1 MTANADRHMNMHRL
15 SAACGTVICLAWSAL
30 CLASDAPAGLLA
42 CRNISDAAA
51 RLACF
56 DREAAGLAPAPT
68 ASVAALPV
76 PPPSSAPA
84 ASASVAA
91 TPLASAPAASTA
103 VRPAPVLDPQQQFG
117 LPERAVAAKE
127 VAAGTRSADATKVEA
142 HLVEIAPAVDGRALF
157 TLDNGQVWR
166 QLSSEGDLL
175 AKQGDAVTISRGLLG
190 SYWLAL
196 KSKRGCKVTRLR

>member
-1 MTANADRHMNMHRL
+1 MNIDRL
-15 SAACGTVICLAWSAL
+15 SAAAGTVICLAWSAL
-30 CLASDAPAGLLA
+30 SFASDAPAGLLA

-56 DREAAGLAPAPT
+56 DREAAALTPAPT
-68 ASVAALPV
+68 ASGAA
-76 PPPSSAPA
+76 PPIAPPGSAPA
-84 ASASVAA
+84 ASAPVAA
-91 TPLASAPAASTA
+91 TPLASAPAAPTA
-103 VRPAPVLDPQQQFG
+103 VRPAPALDPQQQFG
-117 LPERAVAAKE
+117 LPERAVVAKE
-127 VAAGTRSADATKVEA
+127 VAAGTRSADTTKIEA
-142 HLVEIAPAVDGRALF
+142 HLVEIAPAFDGRAVF

-166 QLSSEGDLL
+166 QLSQEGDLL

>member
-1 MTANADRHMNMHRL
+1 MANAGRHMNIDWP
-15 SAACGTVICLAWSAL
+15 SAALATVICLAWSEL
-30 CLASDAPAGLLA
+30 CLASDAPAGLLD

-56 DREAAGLAPAPT
+56 DRGAAALAPAPT
-68 ASVAALPV
+68 AGGPASPI

-84 ASASVAA
+84 ASASVAS
-91 TPLASAPAASTA
+91 TPVRLAPA
-103 VRPAPVLDPQQQFG
+103 LDPQQQFG

-127 VAAGTRSADATKVEA
+127 VAAGTRSADTTKIEA
-142 HLVEIAPAVDGRALF
+142 QLAGIAPGVDGRAVF

-166 QLSSEGDLL
+166 QVSQEGELL
-175 AKQGDAVTISRGLLG
+175 ATRGDAVTISRGLLG

>member
-1 MTANADRHMNMHRL
+1 MNIDRL
-15 SAACGTVICLAWSAL
+15 SAALGTVICLAWSAL

-56 DREAAGLAPAPT
+56 DREAAALAPAPT
-68 ASVAALPV
+68 ASGAASPIA
-76 PPPSSAPA
+76 PPSSAPA
-84 ASASVAA
+84 ASAPVAA
-91 TPLASAPAASTA
+91 TPLASTPAAPTA
-103 VRPAPVLDPQQQFG
+103 VRPAPALDPQQQFG

-127 VAAGTRSADATKVEA
+127 VAAGTRAADATKVEA
-142 HLVEIAPAVDGRALF
+142 HLVEIAPAVDGRAVF

-166 QLSSEGDLL
+166 QLSTEGDLL

>member
-1 MTANADRHMNMHRL
+1 MRVNADRHTNTDWL
-15 SAACGTVICLAWSAL
+15 PAALGAVICLAWSAL
-30 CLASDAPAGLLA
+30 CPASDAPAALLA

-56 DREAAGLAPAPT
+56 DREAAALAPAPR
-68 ASVAALPV
+68 ASGAAP
-76 PPPSSAPA
+76 
-84 ASASVAA
+84 
-91 TPLASAPAASTA
+91 TA
-103 VRPAPVLDPQQQFG
+103 VRPAPALDPQQQFG

-127 VAAGTRSADATKVEA
+127 VAAGTRAADATKIEA
-142 HLVEIAPAVDGRALF
+142 RLVEIVPAVDGRAVF

-166 QLSSEGDLL
+166 QLSQEGDLL